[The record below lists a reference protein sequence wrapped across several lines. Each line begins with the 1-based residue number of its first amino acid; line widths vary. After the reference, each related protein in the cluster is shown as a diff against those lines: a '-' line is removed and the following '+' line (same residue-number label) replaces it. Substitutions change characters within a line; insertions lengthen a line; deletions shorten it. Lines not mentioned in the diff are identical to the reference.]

1 MIAAERSDWNVLLD
15 NRRFTVQ
22 EPEPLNMTDSEIVYF
37 IATSCLG
44 VVWAGHGNG
53 WWVTVD
59 DGHRVSGDSFH
70 AAIGKAFAY
79 HKEANE

>member
-22 EPEPLNMTDSEIVYF
+22 EPEPLNMTDTEMIDF
-37 IATSCLG
+37 IADECYG
-44 VVWAGHGNG
+44 VEYTGAGF
-53 WWVTVD
+53 WRFAF
-59 DGHRVSGDSFH
+59 DGSARSFRGPLRDAISE
-70 AAIGKAFAY
+70 AAAY